1 MTDSDK
7 QQTPKTDGTP
17 GRTGDSDRNSVDEVT
32 PANDPATPAPVEKYT
47 LKKVTN
53 EEEVI
58 PGLVELEVVADGTF
72 ESNLGEVLRT
82 GDRKLV
88 SNTDAKTLL
97 DVKVNGKSA
106 FKAV

>member
-7 QQTPKTDGTP
+7 QTTRTDGTP
-17 GRTGDSDRNSVDEVT
+17 GRTADSDRVREDAVT
-32 PANDPATPAPVEKYT
+32 PENDPATPAPVEKYT
-47 LKKVTN
+47 LKKVA
-53 EEEVI
+53 EEEVAI

-72 ESNLGEVLRT
+72 EASTGEILRT

-88 SNTDAKTLL
+88 SNVDAASLL